1 MASNLWVESYLEL
14 LMCNEALPTL
24 GSAGAVV
31 ASPSSSTGRAT
42 PDREL
47 GSSVGR
53 AAADLELSP
62 EQVSSPHWPFD
73 ASSRCRSQDAA
84 PPPHTLA
91 ALTLA
96 TPPGKRALKLLRAT
110 HP

>member
-14 LMCNEALPTL
+14 LMRNESLPTL

-47 GSSVGR
+47 SSSVGR

-62 EQVSSPHWPFD
+62 EQVSGPHWPFD
-73 ASSRCRSQDAA
+73 AISRCRTSSS
-84 PPPHTLA
+84 H
-91 ALTLA
+91 
-96 TPPGKRALKLLRAT
+96 LRL
-110 HP
+110 